1 MIDNPDL
8 MKKYS
13 EAFTHQKLR
22 LGASIAGI
30 SFRILRLTFTQL
42 HPNKELLTRLIL
54 LHVCM
59 HVYQLDLSRLVQVLR
74 PLDTLLDMAA
84 VVSDDPFAEAHPS
97 PTASFLSAVQE
108 SGDLLGQPGDLG
120 KYVLRI
126 LFSALAGSVLGQNP
140 EDSVTQENIFL
151 WYEVYRDVVSA
162 IDFHY
167 TDVTFY
173 K

>member
-13 EAFTHQKLR
+13 EAFIHQKLR
-22 LGASIAGI
+22 LGASSAGI
-30 SFRILRLTFTQL
+30 SFRILHLTFTQL
-42 HPNKELLTRLIL
+42 HPTKELLTRLIL

-84 VVSDDPFAEAHPS
+84 VISHDPFAEAHPS
-97 PTASFLSAVQE
+97 PTASFLCAVQE

-126 LFSALAGSVLGQNP
+126 LFSALAGSMLDQNP

-162 IDFHY
+162 IDIHY